1 MVYHLLKQLGNQLA
15 TSVLTTCNRLV
26 VNKLPQAMQMVLLSS
41 DNKSVAR
48 CQLSHFFQNIILRVL
63 GRTGTV
69 VLDRTGTV
77 VLDRTGT
84 VVLDRTGTVVL
95 DRTGTVV
102 LGSCAFSV
110 VEGELQSVE

>member
-48 CQLSHFFQNIILRVL
+48 CQLSHFFQSIISRVL
-63 GRTGTV
+63 G
-69 VLDRTGTV
+69 RTGTV